1 MSATNDTG
9 EVRSARDGHVL
20 TITVDRSRKM
30 NGFTPEMFD
39 ALSDAMTLLDEDSDL
54 WVGVLAFAGP
64 HTTAGLDLPRFAAA
78 FSSEA
83 RDATADSPAPD
94 LRIDAFALRRGCRKP
109 VVMAVQGIT
118 FTIGIEMMLAA
129 DIVVAADDCRFCQ
142 MEPKRGLA
150 VFGGA
155 HVRYVERAG
164 WGNAMYHLL
173 RADEFGAA
181 RALQIGFVQ
190 EVVPAGQQ
198 IQRAQAIASE
208 ICALAPLA
216 VQEIKRGARV
226 YLERGERAAFD
237 EIPAMRAATA
247 RSKDFAEGLAS
258 FREKRAPRFE
268 GR

>member
-1 MSATNDTG
+1 MSTTNDLG
-9 EVRSARDGHVL
+9 EVRSERTGHVL
-20 TITVDRSRKM
+20 TITVDRSSKM
-30 NGFTPEMFD
+30 NGFTPEMFN
-39 ALSDAMTLLDEDSDL
+39 ALSDAMTALDEDPDL
-54 WVGVLAFAGP
+54 WVGVLTFAGP

-78 FSSEA
+78 FSAEGGNV
-83 RDATADSPAPD
+83 PPD
-94 LRIDAFALRRGCRKP
+94 PRIDAFALRRKCRKP

-129 DIVVAADDCRFCQ
+129 DIVIAADDCRFCQ

-198 IQRAQAIASE
+198 VQRAQAIAAE
-208 ICALAPLA
+208 ICTLAPLA

-226 YLERGERAAFD
+226 YLEQGEQAAFA